1 MKEIDIVSFF
11 KKVPLLENLEEKE
24 FEELAKVAITKDFEK
39 GKVIFYEEDYGTSL
53 YIIVYGKVK
62 ISVHSNEGKEHTIGY
77 LGDKDFFGEISLL
90 DGQPRSTNIISL
102 ERVKVITISRE
113 NFLKLLRNNPHITH
127 KIILSLCKKIRITDK
142 HIGNLAFLSAPG
154 RVARTISQLAEE
166 KGTIEGTKIVLHHNI
181 TRQEFANITNT
192 SRETLTRI
200 IMGFQDDGILLSEK
214 NELIILDKKRLDEL
228 II

>member
-1 MKEIDIVSFF
+1 M
-11 KKVPLLENLEEKE
+11 
-24 FEELAKVAITKDFEK
+24 
-39 GKVIFYEEDYGTSL
+39 
-53 YIIVYGKVK
+53 
-62 ISVHSNEGKEHTIGY
+62 
-77 LGDKDFFGEISLL
+77 
-90 DGQPRSTNIISL
+90 
-102 ERVKVITISRE
+102 
-113 NFLKLLRNNPHITH
+113 
-127 KIILSLCKKIRITDK
+127 SLCKKIRITDK

-166 KGTIEGTKIVLHHNI
+166 KGIIEGSKIVIRHNI